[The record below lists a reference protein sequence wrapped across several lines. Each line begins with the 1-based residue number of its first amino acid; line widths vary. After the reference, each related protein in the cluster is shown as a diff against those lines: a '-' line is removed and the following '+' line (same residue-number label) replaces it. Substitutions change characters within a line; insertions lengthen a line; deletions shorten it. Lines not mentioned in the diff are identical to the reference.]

1 MDGNRTNAGYL
12 ITASI
17 PVGNVEFVL
26 GVDRKGQEK
35 YVTWECRNKTEYS
48 FGHYTDS
55 LFKAT
60 KDLCQR
66 AMAEVQYLEQH
77 EPWEI
82 RRDVDFFLAKVEYQG
97 NHAAIQFPTRELPD
111 LLGSIGITLPPE
123 RVYLGSREIKV
134 QLQRGGDKFAD
145 ALVSLFQE
153 DNSLR
158 MVNEV
163 AKEVLCS
170 DWRVKGWLEE
180 RVGKDT
186 YHDIEDV
193 LRDAVMYKKY
203 LKDAEERGKKSGWER

>member
-1 MDGNRTNAGYL
+1 MDGNRSNAGYL

-26 GVDRKGQEK
+26 GVDKKEEQ
-35 YVTWECRNKTEYS
+35 YVTWECRDKTEYP

-66 AMAEVQYLEQH
+66 AMAEVQCLEQN
-77 EPWEI
+77 EPWKV
-82 RRDVDFFLAKVEYQG
+82 RQDVDSFLVTIECQG
-97 NHAAIQFPTRELPD
+97 NHAAIQFPTRELPG
-111 LLGSIGITLPPE
+111 LLGSIGITLPPG
-123 RVYLGSREIKV
+123 RVYLGSREMEV
-134 QLQRGGDKFAD
+134 QLKPGGDKFAD
-145 ALVSLFQE
+145 ALVGLLKE

-163 AKEVLCS
+163 AKGVLCS
-170 DWRVKGWLEE
+170 DWQVKGWLEE

-186 YHDIEDV
+186 YHDIEAV

-203 LKDAEERGKKSGWER
+203 IKDVEEREKKRGRER

>member
-1 MDGNRTNAGYL
+1 MDGNRTNAGFL

-17 PVGNVEFVL
+17 PIGDVEFVL
-26 GVDRKGQEK
+26 GVNQKERNQ
-35 YVTWECRNKTEYS
+35 YVTWECRNKTDYF
-48 FGHYTDS
+48 FGHYTDKF
-55 LFKAT
+55 FKAT

-66 AMAEVQYLEQH
+66 AMDEIQYLEQN

-82 RRDVDFFLAKVEYQG
+82 RRDVDFFLAMVEFQG
-97 NHAAIQFPTRELPD
+97 NYAAIQFPTRELPD
-111 LLGSIGITLPPE
+111 ILGSIGITLPPE

-134 QLQRGGDKFAD
+134 RLNQGGDKFAD
-145 ALVSLFQE
+145 ALVSLFKE

-163 AKEVLCS
+163 AKEVLGS

-180 RVGKDT
+180 RLGKDT

-193 LRDAVMYKKY
+193 LRDTVMYKKY
-203 LKDAEERGKKSGWER
+203 LKDVEEREKKRERER